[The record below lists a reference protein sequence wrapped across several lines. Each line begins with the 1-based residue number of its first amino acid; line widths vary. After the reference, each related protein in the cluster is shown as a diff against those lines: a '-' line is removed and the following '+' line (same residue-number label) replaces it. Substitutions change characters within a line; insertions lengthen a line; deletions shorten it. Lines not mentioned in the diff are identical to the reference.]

1 MKRAVVNMKIENGDL
16 IVVGDA
22 RKALLIGN
30 EGDEMLAKFAT
41 REVYEQ
47 QERPNRELGTDKPGR
62 VEAIATR
69 IRSAIEP
76 TDFHDQEETA
86 FLVQMSEHLDALVK
100 SGLTHHVIVVA
111 PPRALGTLRKSYS
124 PALRK
129 AIRAEVG
136 HDLVHLPVSEI
147 EERLAGLEI
156 DATGHGLTI
165 CS

>member
-1 MKRAVVNMKIENGDL
+1 M
-16 IVVGDA
+16 
-22 RKALLIGN
+22 
-30 EGDEMLAKFAT
+30 
-41 REVYEQ
+41 YEQ

-62 VEAIATR
+62 EGIATR

-76 TDFHDQEETA
+76 TAFHDQEETA
-86 FLVQMSEHLDALVK
+86 FLVQISEHLDAPVK

-147 EERLAGLEI
+147 EERLAGL
-156 DATGHGLTI
+156 
-165 CS
+165 

>member
-1 MKRAVVNMKIENGDL
+1 MKVENGDL
-16 IVVGDA
+16 IVVCDG
-22 RKALLIGN
+22 RKTLPIEN
-30 EGDEMLAKFAT
+30 EGDEMLAKFANH
-41 REVYEQ
+41 EVYKQ
-47 QERPNRELGTDKPGR
+47 RERPNRELGTDKPGR
-62 VEAIATR
+62 VEGIATR

-76 TDFHDQEETA
+76 TAFHDQQETA
-86 FLVQMSEHLDALVK
+86 FPVQISEHLDAPVK

-147 EERLAGLEI
+147 EERLAGL
-156 DATGHGLTI
+156 
-165 CS
+165 